1 MLGRPFRQFRLKGLL
16 TTMNELNEAKRVLAR
31 MLLSSKEIELSKLL
45 EGVGNS
51 EVVDEAYD
59 IIFSSVFPT
68 ACEILDDGP
77 MRPTMALLKCQAMG
91 MGVGESMSMIRSGVH
106 SDDPLFTV
114 EDRGIGLTPNGR
126 KNTIR
131 AVRAVKRFTLT
142 EKVEVPG
149 DVNEVLDSVL
159 KKTELEL
166 V

>member
-16 TTMNELNEAKRVLAR
+16 TTMNELNEAKWALTR
-31 MLLSSKEIELSKLL
+31 MILSPREIEMSKLL
-45 EGVGNS
+45 EVVGNS
-51 EVVDEAYD
+51 KVLDEAYD
-59 IIFSSVFPT
+59 IIFSSVFPV

-77 MRPTMALLKCQAMG
+77 MRPTMVLLKCQAMG

-114 EDRGIGLTPNGR
+114 EDQGIGLTPNGR

-131 AVRAVKRFTLT
+131 TVRAVKRFTLA
-142 EKVEVPG
+142 EKLEVPEN
-149 DVNEVLDSVL
+149 VNSVLDSVL